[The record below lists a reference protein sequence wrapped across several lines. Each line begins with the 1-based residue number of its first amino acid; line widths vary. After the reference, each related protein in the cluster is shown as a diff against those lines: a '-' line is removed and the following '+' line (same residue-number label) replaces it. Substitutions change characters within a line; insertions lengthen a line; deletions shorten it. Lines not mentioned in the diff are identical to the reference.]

1 MSLKFLGG
9 EKCRSI
15 FIILSGRDKGID
27 MQIQGKFHTF
37 KEFGA
42 GRVLGEF
49 ECLSGIPEY
58 SITILTITKCIFWV
72 IPSAMYLRWMKRD
85 GDALF
90 LRTQKLLICSHY

>member
-15 FIILSGRDKGID
+15 FIILSGRAKGID

-49 ECLSGIPEY
+49 ECLSGIP
-58 SITILTITKCIFWV
+58 
-72 IPSAMYLRWMKRD
+72 
-85 GDALF
+85 
-90 LRTQKLLICSHY
+90 